1 MFMNKLRKQTKY
13 FLWVVVFGFVMW
25 IAFDLGANL
34 VLKGRSKPWQKGI
47 IAKVDGRDISYR
59 VFESRYQKALQDTLK
74 NIGDRQLSYDEER
87 RIKEEVWKNMLS
99 TIRYRDLMKK
109 RGLRFNDDVYLS
121 LMQSIPPQELLQDS
135 TFKDSTGRFDY
146 KKYRQAMGDPRN
158 AAFFVNYE
166 YRLRNEIL
174 PREINVL
181 DIYYALDMTDAEL
194 KKFLALDMERRKCKY
209 FLIKPFDVP
218 DSLITYTEDEIK
230 SYYESHKDEFKVPR
244 SFSLLVVRFPI
255 KPSST
260 DTIDAKEKLNDI
272 LFSLS
277 QGDTF
282 ELLAKDMSDD
292 PSGKNGGDIG
302 WIKDSGKYAFIY
314 KIMKKAPIDSVI
326 GPFRND
332 GSFYI
337 AKKVE
342 EKGDS
347 MHVKIIRS
355 DIKVQDQTVYDL
367 RDAAS
372 NFAEE
377 VKGEKF
383 REIAK
388 ENGYNVIE
396 TGYFKENAAFARGIG
411 LLRGR
416 VKDLL
421 KKAKKGE
428 VIGPVKVGGAFVVF
442 KVEDIQDAFI
452 PPYDSVK
459 TIAEKQV
466 KWQKKVKKAEELA
479 RKARDVV
486 RINPDS
492 MAYWDSARVVVKPAR
507 ATIGDPRPFTL
518 TDIVD
523 YNVGRNVK
531 FKSVA
536 FALNKKELSDVYT
549 DDRIGAFFIY
559 LEDIMESK
567 NIYPFV
573 LNMKKS
579 NILNAL
585 FDRDLAAELAGTT
598 GVKDYREY
606 FLAD

>member
-13 FLWVVVFGFVMW
+13 FLWIVVFGFVMW

-34 VLKGRSKPWQKGI
+34 VFKRRGKPWQKGI
-47 IAKVDGRDISYR
+47 IAKVDGREISYR
-59 VFESRYQKALQDTLK
+59 AFEMQFQKALQDTLK
-74 NIGDRQLSYDEER
+74 NLGERQLSYDEER
-87 RIKEEVWKNMLS
+87 RIKEDVWKNMLS
-99 TIRYRDLMKK
+99 TLRYRDLMRK
-109 RGLRFNDDVYLS
+109 RGIKFNDDVYLT
-121 LMQSIPPQELLQDS
+121 LMQNIPPQELLQDS
-135 TFKDSTGRFDY
+135 TFRDSTGGFDY
-146 KKYRQAMGDPRN
+146 MKYRQALGDPRN
-158 AAFFVNYE
+158 APFFVNYE

-181 DIYYALDMTDAEL
+181 DVYYSLDMTDSEL

-218 DSLITYTEDEIK
+218 DSLITYTENDIK
-230 SYYESHKDEFKVPR
+230 NYYEFHKDEFKVPKQ
-244 SFSLLVVRFPI
+244 FSLLVVRFPI
-255 KPSST
+255 KPSSS
-260 DTIDAKEKLNDI
+260 DTIDAREKLNDV

-292 PSGKNGGDIG
+292 PSGQNGGDIG

-314 KIMKKAPIDSVI
+314 KTMKKAPIDSVI
-326 GPFRND
+326 GPFRKE

-337 AKKVE
+337 AKKVD

-347 MHVKIIRS
+347 MHVEIIRS

-377 VKGEKF
+377 AKGEEF

-388 ENGYNVIE
+388 ENGYTVIE
-396 TGYFKENAAFARGIG
+396 TGYFKENSAFARGIG
-411 LLRGR
+411 LLRGK

-428 VIGPVKVGGAFVVF
+428 VVGPVKVGEAFVVF
-442 KVEDIQDAFI
+442 KVEDIRDEFI
-452 PPYDSVK
+452 PSYDSVK
-459 TIAEKQV
+459 TIVEKQV
-466 KWQKKVKKAEELA
+466 KWQKKVEKAGELA
-479 RKARDVV
+479 KKARDVV
-486 RINPDS
+486 QINPDS
-492 MAYWDSARVVVKPAR
+492 AAYWDSAKVVVKPAR
-507 ATIGDPRPFTL
+507 AMIGNPRPFTL
-518 TDIVD
+518 NGIVD
-523 YNVGRNVK
+523 YNIGRNVK
-531 FKSVA
+531 FKSVV
-536 FALNKKELSDVYT
+536 FALNKKELSNVYT
-549 DDRIGAFFIY
+549 DNRIGAFFVY
-559 LEDIMESK
+559 LEDIIESQ

-579 NILNAL
+579 NLFSAL
-585 FDRDLAAELAGTT
+585 FDKNLTVELAGTT

-606 FLAD
+606 FLAN